1 MALFKGLK
9 ETKERKKAKA
19 FYEQMPKLSGD
30 PREIRKLRALI
41 SARLTGF
48 IDMTFIE
55 GAKDM
60 ENFQESGV
68 AGTNPGGF
76 SAAYKAVKTVGGIV
90 VVYLPQKYTN
100 FFYELGSKYQAAHFT
115 KNRVIT
121 LADDTSK
128 EISQFLKLDNEISAL
143 GFLRIEAENEES
155 MPSADHDNE
164 SETGTDSS
172 DRS

>member
-9 ETKERKKAKA
+9 ETKERKKAKS

-41 SARLTGF
+41 NARLTGF

-60 ENFQESGV
+60 ERFQESGT
-68 AGTNPGGF
+68 AGTSSGGF
-76 SAAYKAVKTVGGIV
+76 SSAYKAVKTVGGVV

-100 FFYELGSKYQAAHFT
+100 FFYELGASYQSAQLT
-115 KNRVIT
+115 KIRVIA

-128 EISQFLKLDNEISAL
+128 EISQILNLDNELSPL

-155 MPSADHDNE
+155 
-164 SETGTDSS
+164 DSS
-172 DRS
+172 SDQDQDEVGPDPSSNS

>member
-9 ETKERKKAKA
+9 ETKERKKAKS

-30 PREIRKLRALI
+30 PRELRKLRALI
-41 SARLTGF
+41 GARLTGF

-60 ENFQESGV
+60 ESFQESGA
-68 AGTNPGGF
+68 AGTSPGGF
-76 SAAYKAVKTVGGIV
+76 SAAYKAVKTVGGVV

-100 FFYELGSKYQAAHFT
+100 FFYELGSKYQAANFT
-115 KNRVIT
+115 KNRVLA
-121 LADDTSK
+121 LADDTAK

-155 MPSADHDNE
+155 APSADHDDE
-164 SETGTDSS
+164 SETGEDPNSS
-172 DRS
+172 S

>member
-1 MALFKGLK
+1 MTLSLSPSQGKSNSYRNSNKIKSEASVIMALFKGLK
-9 ETKERKKAKA
+9 ETKERKKAKS

-30 PREIRKLRALI
+30 PREVRKLRALI

-68 AGTNPGGF
+68 AGTSPGGF

-100 FFYELGSKYQAAHFT
+100 FFYELGSKYQAANFT
-115 KNRVIT
+115 KNRVIA

-128 EISQFLKLDNEISAL
+128 EISQFLNWITKYQL
-143 GFLRIEAENEES
+143 
-155 MPSADHDNE
+155 
-164 SETGTDSS
+164 
-172 DRS
+172 

>member
-30 PREIRKLRALI
+30 PREVRKLRALI

-60 ENFQESGV
+60 ERFQESGT
-68 AGTNPGGF
+68 AGTSSGGF
-76 SAAYKAVKTVGGIV
+76 SSAYKAVKTVGGVV

-100 FFYELGSKYQAAHFT
+100 FFYELGANYQSAQLT
-115 KNRVIT
+115 KIRVIE

-128 EISQFLKLDNEISAL
+128 EISQSLVLDNELCPL
-143 GFLRIEAENEES
+143 GFLRIEAENEGSES
-155 MPSADHDNE
+155 SPDQDETEADPSN
-164 SETGTDSS
+164 SS
-172 DRS
+172 

>member
-9 ETKERKKAKA
+9 ETKERKKAKS

-30 PREIRKLRALI
+30 PREVRKLRALI

-60 ENFQESGV
+60 ERFQESGT
-68 AGTNPGGF
+68 AGTNSGGF
-76 SAAYKAVKTVGGIV
+76 SSAYKAVKTVGGVV

-100 FFYELGSKYQAAHFT
+100 FFYELGANYQSAQLT
-115 KNRVIT
+115 KIRVIE

-128 EISQFLKLDNEISAL
+128 EISQSLVLDNELCPL
-143 GFLRIEAENEES
+143 GFLRIEAESEGAES
-155 MPSADHDNE
+155 SPDQDETEPDPS
-164 SETGTDSS
+164 SS
-172 DRS
+172 S

>member
-41 SARLTGF
+41 NARLTGF

-60 ENFQESGV
+60 ESFQESG
-68 AGTNPGGF
+68 APGTNPGGF

-100 FFYELGSKYQAAHFT
+100 FFYELGTRYQSAHLT
-115 KNRVIT
+115 KNRVIV

-128 EISQFLKLDNEISAL
+128 EISQFLKLDNEISPLA
-143 GFLRIEAENEES
+143 FLRVETEKEGSGSSI
-155 MPSADHDNE
+155 DQDDE
-164 SETGTDSS
+164 SEMGTDPS
-172 DRS
+172 DGS

>member
-19 FYEQMPKLSGD
+19 FYEQMPRISGD

-48 IDMTFIE
+48 IDMTFIA
-55 GAKDM
+55 GAKEM
-60 ENFQESGV
+60 ESFQESGV
-68 AGTNPGGF
+68 PGTDPGGF
-76 SAAYKAVKTVGGIV
+76 SPAYKAVKTVGGIV

-100 FFYELGSKYQAAHFT
+100 FFYELGTRYQAAHLT
-115 KNRVIT
+115 KNRVIA
-121 LADDTSK
+121 LADDTLK

-155 MPSADHDNE
+155 E
-164 SETGTDSS
+164 SNSDQDQDEIGTDPGSTS
-172 DRS
+172 

>member
-9 ETKERKKAKA
+9 ETKERKKAKS

-60 ENFQESGV
+60 ESFQESG
-68 AGTNPGGF
+68 APGTNPGGF

-100 FFYELGSKYQAAHFT
+100 FFYELGTRYQAAHLT

-121 LADDTSK
+121 LADDTLR
-128 EISQFLKLDNEISAL
+128 EISQFLKLDNDLSAL
-143 GFLRIEAENEES
+143 GFLRIEAENEELA
-155 MPSADHDNE
+155 PSADQDDE
-164 SETGTDSS
+164 SEMGTGPSS
-172 DRS
+172 SS

>member
-9 ETKERKKAKA
+9 ETKERKKAKS

-60 ENFQESGV
+60 ERFQESGA
-68 AGTNPGGF
+68 AGIDSGGF
-76 SAAYKAVKTVGGIV
+76 SSAYKAVKTVGGLVI
-90 VVYLPQKYTN
+90 VYLPQKYTN
-100 FFYELGSKYQAAHFT
+100 FFYDLGARYQSAHLT
-115 KNRVIT
+115 KIRVIA

-128 EISQFLKLDNEISAL
+128 EISQILNLDNELSPL
-143 GFLRIEAENEES
+143 GFLRIEAENEE
-155 MPSADHDNE
+155 PE
-164 SETGTDSS
+164 SSS
-172 DRS
+172 DQDQGEIGEDPGSSS